1 MRGPEMDT
9 IIGTQLPSFQRA
21 IGTSNI
27 FWWLE
32 RYKAFEQ
39 LTDNGF
45 AEMPIDPVYLD
56 LHAPR
61 IYEGLRRIV
70 TSPYRDSFQIPL
82 KRIDELPEDMENGL
96 LHRSDDEYKWV
107 FHYFATIEEVL
118 RWQNAPVGDFMECLD
133 SASELDFA
141 SFRIWAAVGALF
153 DKYAPGAMVSGGS
166 MAMRFAD
173 GKRVSRLIDYLL
185 HEHRAEAPDA
195 KVHTDRGGGTTH
207 WESTHPGL
215 TLWNKQNEAIRR
227 DETNR
232 GSVLLFLARKFATI
246 TGGKYGPGVF
256 HGVRDVDRSTRREDR
271 RAIISFNHPTLTEQ
285 EVTWHNEQKAR
296 GYFSPQSGQYVL

>member
-1 MRGPEMDT
+1 MET

-32 RYKAFEQ
+32 HYKVFDQ
-39 LTDNGF
+39 LTETGF
-45 AEMPIDPVYLD
+45 AEVPIDSMYLD
-56 LHAPR
+56 VHAPR
-61 IYEGLRRIV
+61 IYEGFGRIV
-70 TSPYRDSFQIPL
+70 TSPYRNLFQIPMQ
-82 KRIDELPEDMENGL
+82 RNDELLENMENGL
-96 LHRSDDEYKWV
+96 LQRNDDEDKWIL
-107 FHYFATIEEVL
+107 HYFATIEEVL
-118 RWQNAPVGDFMECLD
+118 RWHGAPVQDFMECFD
-133 SASELDFA
+133 STSELDYA

-153 DKYAPGAMVSGGS
+153 DRYAPNAMGSSSS

-185 HEHRAEAPDA
+185 HESRAEAPDA

-215 TLWNKQNEAIRR
+215 VLWDKQGKSVRR

-232 GSVLLFLARKFATI
+232 GSVLLFLGRKFATI

-256 HGVRDVDRSTRREDR
+256 HGVRDTDRNTRRENR
-271 RAIISFNHPTLTEQ
+271 RAIISFNHPTLTLK
-285 EVTWHNEQKAR
+285 EVKWHNAQKKQ
-296 GYFSPQSGQYVL
+296 GYFSPNSTNHVV